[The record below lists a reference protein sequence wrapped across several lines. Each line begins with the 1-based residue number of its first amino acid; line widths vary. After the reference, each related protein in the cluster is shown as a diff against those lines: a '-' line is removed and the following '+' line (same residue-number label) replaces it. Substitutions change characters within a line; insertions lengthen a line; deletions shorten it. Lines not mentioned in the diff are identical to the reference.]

1 MSLVEKYE
9 EMPFWDL
16 IGIKVDSIEDNRAKI
31 KLDVKESLLNA
42 NNILHGGVVTTL
54 LDAVMGIN
62 LKLLIGDASYATV
75 TLTSQFIKAVKADET
90 IYATAEMVQNG
101 RSVAC
106 MEARLYN
113 QKGEMISIGLGSFK
127 VNRGS

>member
-1 MSLVEKYE
+1 MSLVAKYE

-16 IGIKVDSIEDNRAKI
+16 IGIKVDSIEETQARI
-31 KLDVKESLLNA
+31 KLEVKESLLNA

-75 TLTSQFIKAVKADET
+75 TLTSQFIRAVKADET
-90 IYATAEMVQNG
+90 IYATAKMVQNG
-101 RSVAC
+101 KSIAC
-106 MEARLYN
+106 MEARLFN
-113 QKGEMISIGLGSFK
+113 DKGDIISIGLGSFK
-127 VNRGS
+127 VNRGK